1 MMRQI
6 FFLWDQSD
14 MENIVHSVMSA
25 SATSAFYVVAEMM
38 SLCICGNIAHL
49 LLLLLAFGQL

>member
-1 MMRQI
+1 
-6 FFLWDQSD
+6 
-14 MENIVHSVMSA
+14 MENIVHSVKFA

-38 SLCICGNIAHL
+38 SLTMYMCGNIAYL